1 VLDYVSSTDSVEDE
15 NIQLISDLAVAVNVI
30 LKSNPGLLD
39 GMLDKIFRFHMEGI
53 ELIQSGRLCGVHSS
67 RFLRKIESNLNSYA
81 GFIAD
86 QQYLNTEET
95 WWLTMK
101 YQCYFTSAEM
111 SVKTNPRHSMHAY
124 NMAHNASHA
133 VYNTFEDS
141 DFDDR
146 TLWCGR
152 WYESSKRS
160 AVMGEGIDPRHAA
173 RMSSFFASAAHS
185 MYVLTRNKV
194 WAKRA
199 VRGYTKFLDYFSTNL
214 EPRMCNVMN
223 RVETKKN
230 WIEAFV

>member
-111 SVKTNPRHSMHAY
+111 SVKTNPRH
-124 NMAHNASHA
+124 
-133 VYNTFEDS
+133 
-141 DFDDR
+141 DR